1 MRSGRGED
9 GRTWAYRLVEEV
21 EDSGAQVA
29 EDGGGRAEEI
39 EVAGDLERGARRLVE
54 VVAADAREE
63 VRGWLAG
70 MVEDESVEAEARV
83 VHL

>member
-1 MRSGRGED
+1 MD
-9 GRTWAYRLVEEV
+9 HRTRRLVEEV
-21 EDSGAQVA
+21 EDPGAEVA

-39 EVAGDLERGARRLVE
+39 EVAGDLEGGARGLVE

-63 VRGWLAG
+63 VRRRFARV
-70 MVEDESVEAEARV
+70 VEDESVEAEARV